1 MITRLSPFEILNPPV
16 IIIAIF
22 LLRAPLSIY
31 YPEYSLGAL
40 FLILGIWIGSL
51 WSIIKFNWPQNKVI
65 QLTQTWNT
73 FSPGKFVFGFIVL
86 LLILDKFINFDYVKY
101 HYQISI
107 DDGFFYAIPLLIGLY
122 IGDIWHFKF
131 VKWKQFFAVEKIEGW
146 DKSKL
151 DYVIS
156 NRLSIF
162 FISSAIFI
170 LFSLSMLLGTICA
183 LGLFL
188 QGVVIGS
195 KFDVPW
201 YLDIFVGLAVV
212 IISLIGT
219 LILLTPLNF
228 IEHAKKSTKQNY
240 IFNLIKKA
248 DNFYKFSNEISQ
260 VMSKNEYRLAFLKD
274 IR

>member
-1 MITRLSPFEILNPPV
+1 MITRLSPFEILNPLVV
-16 IIIAIF
+16 IISIF
-22 LLRAPLSIY
+22 LFRDFFYNY
-31 YPEYSLGAL
+31 YPDYFLGAL
-40 FLILGIWIGSL
+40 FLIIGIWIGSL
-51 WSIIKFNWPQNKVI
+51 WSIAKFKYTQNKVI
-65 QLTQTWNT
+65 QFTQTWNI
-73 FSPGKFVFGFIVL
+73 FYPGKFAFGFVVIYMT
-86 LLILDKFINFDYVKY
+86 LDQFINMDYIKY

-107 DDGFFYAIPLLIGLY
+107 DDGFFYAIPLFIGLY

-131 VKWKQFFAVEKIEGW
+131 VKWKQFFNVTKIEGW
-146 DKSKL
+146 DKAKL

-170 LFSLSMLLGTICA
+170 LFSLGMLLGSICG

-201 YLDIFVGLAVV
+201 YLDIFVCLAVV

-219 LILLTPLNF
+219 FILLTPLMF

-260 VMSKNEYRLAFLKD
+260 VMSKNEYRLKFLKD
-274 IR
+274 I